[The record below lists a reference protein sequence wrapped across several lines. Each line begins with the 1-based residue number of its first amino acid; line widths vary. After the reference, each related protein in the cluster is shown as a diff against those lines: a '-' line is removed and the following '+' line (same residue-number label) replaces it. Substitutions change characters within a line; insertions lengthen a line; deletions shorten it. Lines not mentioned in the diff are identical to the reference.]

1 MKFTE
6 RTKLNLA
13 NVNKE
18 VLEQWNAEDMF
29 HKSID
34 EREGCPQFIF
44 FAFATFHTFS
54 RRFSA
59 VSAYKPS
66 LLMKC
71 LLFAS
76 V

>member
-29 HKSID
+29 ARDAPNSS
-34 EREGCPQFIF
+34 
-44 FAFATFHTFS
+44 FS
-54 RRFSA
+54 KDLHQPTDILE
-59 VSAYKPS
+59 YTT
-66 LLMKC
+66 
-71 LLFAS
+71 
-76 V
+76 